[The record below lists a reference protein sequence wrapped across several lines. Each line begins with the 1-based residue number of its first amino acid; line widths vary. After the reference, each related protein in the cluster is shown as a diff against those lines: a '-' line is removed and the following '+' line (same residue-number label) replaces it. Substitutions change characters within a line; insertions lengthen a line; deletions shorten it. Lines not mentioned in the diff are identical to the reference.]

1 MGDIRVLV
9 GPFLQLLFLIVLAIA
24 VVSALVIVT
33 LFLLKTLLP
42 QRVVASP
49 TWFVALR
56 FLLGYRG
63 EGRIRGFIPVSHQN
77 FIAMVGTA
85 IGTWAL
91 VVVLSVMAGFEAD
104 LKNKIVWFSPHFTVK
119 ADESTLDGRFDP
131 NKVATLLGSL
141 DGVEVCEPF
150 VHGEVMLT
158 SSSNMAPGT
167 NLYGVEPSG
176 GLFRQWFLRLGKEGL
191 KRVMKAPV
199 LLLPDREMGFGAR
212 GEEARED
219 DTLSPKGKPPLKVLP
234 PVILGFELAQSLAV
248 EEGDEVSVVVPNGD
262 IGPTGVR
269 PRVKRFRVAGIIA
282 TGLYDY
288 DLRTAY
294 TTLGAAKD
302 LFYLETPNQV
312 GGMVREISMLGNVV
326 TQIEKVQKDL
336 GIVEI
341 STVTDTHGSL
351 FSALKVEKIAM
362 FLVLGL
368 VVLVAAFNVFGSLL
382 LVTMERGRDIAV
394 LRGMGAT
401 SKEVGAIFVSIG
413 SLVGLVGGAAG
424 IILGL
429 LVCMYVRFSGIEL
442 PSQYYLRT
450 LPVEIR
456 WGEVLLTY
464 AAALLCVVVASLY
477 PALIAGRILPAQGLR
492 ND

>member
-1 MGDIRVLV
+1 MGEIRALV
-9 GPFLQLLFLIVLAIA
+9 VPLLELLFLIILAIG
-24 VVSALVIVT
+24 VVSALVVLT
-33 LFLLKTLLP
+33 LFVLKKVLP
-42 QRVVASP
+42 QRFVLSP
-49 TWFVALR
+49 TWFVAVR

-63 EGRIRGFIPVSHQN
+63 EGRKRRLIPVSYQN

-119 ADESTLDGRFDP
+119 ADEDALAGSFEP
-131 NKVATLLGSL
+131 SKVARVLGSFE
-141 DGVEVCEPF
+141 GVAVCEPF

-176 GLFRQWFLRLGKEGL
+176 GLFGQWFLKLGKEGL
-191 KRVMKAPV
+191 SRVMKAPV
-199 LLLPDREMGFGAR
+199 LLLPDREMGFGGGKEQAVK
-212 GEEARED
+212 D
-219 DTLSPKGKPPLKVLP
+219 DASVAKKKFPLKVLP
-234 PVILGFELAQSLAV
+234 PIILGSELAQSLAV
-248 EEGDEVSVVVPNGD
+248 EEGDEVTVVVPNGD
-262 IGPTGVR
+262 IGPAGIR
-269 PRVKRFRVAGIIA
+269 PRVKRFRVAGIIT

-294 TTLGAAKD
+294 TTLDAAKD
-302 LFYLETPNQV
+302 LFYLETANQV
-312 GGMVREISMLGNVV
+312 GGMLSDIRMLGGVV
-326 TQIEKVQKDL
+326 THIKEVQKDL
-336 GIVEI
+336 GIGEI
-341 STVTDTHGSL
+341 TTVTDTHGSL

-368 VVLVAAFNVFGSLL
+368 VVLVAGFNVFGSLL
-382 LVTMERGRDIAV
+382 LITMERARDIA
-394 LRGMGAT
+394 LLKGMGAT

-413 SLVGLVGGAAG
+413 SLVGLVGGLAG
-424 IILGL
+424 IVLGL
-429 LVCMYVRFSGIEL
+429 LVCFYVKVSGIAL

-456 WGEVLLTY
+456 GGEVLLVFV
-464 AAALLCVVVASLY
+464 AALVCVMVASVY
-477 PALIAGRILPAQGLR
+477 PALIAGRTLPAQGLR